1 MANQPTMRDVCAIGR
16 DGRRV
21 DWPLPAKW
29 KKQSVTPRFAS
40 VASDRYTAC
49 ASEIVDLE
57 TTGPIFGM
65 HLRPPAALE
74 MRIDDKGWTPHAVRA
89 PLAYVPPGFAFSSR
103 WSSDIEWITVHFDA
117 AWLARAGLQAGGHTI
132 PSLPHLDLND
142 DLLMQIVRSI
152 HEDAVAGAPL
162 GPTYVETLG
171 AAALGRMAY
180 LESTRQARE
189 YTHAR
194 AMQAAVEYIR
204 DNFREPLTLV
214 ALAEAVGYPGDLYAF
229 IRSFKKAHRLTPHQY
244 IIETRLQAA
253 RDLIERGRSDVT
265 EAALACGF
273 STTSHFSATFR
284 KRWGFSPSGLKP
296 RAASVMRAA
305 ATGSTDR

>member
-1 MANQPTMRDVCAIGR
+1 MRNQPTMRDVCAIGR

-21 DWPLPAKW
+21 AWPLPAQW
-29 KKQSVTPRFAS
+29 KKQSAAPLFAG
-40 VASDRYTAC
+40 VATDRYTAC
-49 ASEIVDLE
+49 ASEIIDVE
-57 TTGPIFGM
+57 TTGPIFGL
-65 HLRPPAALE
+65 HLRPPAAIE
-74 MRIDDKGWTPHAVRA
+74 MRIDDSGWTPYTVRA

-103 WSSDIEWITVHFDA
+103 WSSDIEWITLHFDPS
-117 AWLARAGLQAGGHTI
+117 WLARAGLHAGGQTM
-132 PSLPHLDLND
+132 PTVPHLDVND

-171 AAALGRMAY
+171 AAALRRMAY

-194 AMQAAVEYIR
+194 SMHAAVEYIR

-229 IRSFKKAHRLTPHQY
+229 IRSFKKAHGVTPHQY

-284 KRWGFSPSGLKP
+284 KRWGISPSELKP
-296 RAASVMRAA
+296 RSASVRRAA
-305 ATGSTDR
+305 RTESTDR